1 MPAKDIIIGVLIGVN
16 IISNSLIIYS
26 SGNIL
31 PNKDENNTKTNT
43 TNLYIQNFKN
53 NLTISN
59 TNSSNPNEIKKFGIF
74 PTYNMSD
81 VTRFFNKAHKGLYFI
96 PIFAFLFIAL
106 LFISYFVEEEP
117 GGENPLHGCSPSN
130 MQGSP
135 AAAGIFLIAI
145 FLFVFVLLILLAAAI
160 GKKASR
166 IAGAFLHMIFSL
178 ICVILGAVQGNNDG
192 IKTYVLITIIVGSIA
207 AFYNL
212 VAAIAMFFD
221 DCDCDCSRSPKNKS
235 EDINFNNNYS
245 NLSKNDNNKQDD
257 KPNKS
262 DIETTAPL
270 AAELKT
276 VSSNN
281 DNNDGNIEGKLVL
294 NPTPE

>member
-1 MPAKDIIIGVLIGVN
+1 MFNCYFFICFCFT
-16 IISNSLIIYS
+16 Y
-26 SGNIL
+26 
-31 PNKDENNTKTNT
+31 T
-43 TNLYIQNFKN
+43 
-53 NLTISN
+53 LT
-59 TNSSNPNEIKKFGIF
+59 
-74 PTYNMSD
+74 
-81 VTRFFNKAHKGLYFI
+81 
-96 PIFAFLFIAL
+96 
-106 LFISYFVEEEP
+106 
-117 GGENPLHGCSPSN
+117 
-130 MQGSP
+130 
-135 AAAGIFLIAI
+135 
-145 FLFVFVLLILLAAAI
+145 AAI

-281 DNNDGNIEGKLVL
+281 DNNDGNTEGKLVL